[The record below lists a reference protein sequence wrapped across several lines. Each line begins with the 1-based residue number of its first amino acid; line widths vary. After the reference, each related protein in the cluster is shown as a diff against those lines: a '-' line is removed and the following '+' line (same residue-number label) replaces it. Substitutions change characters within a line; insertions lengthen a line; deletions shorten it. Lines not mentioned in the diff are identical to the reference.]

1 MSTADQHLQE
11 ANNARAQYQRDL
23 NTHHRVTAVRAVI
36 VAVLALMTYA
46 HFARVL
52 RLNRDLDAFG
62 TRNSRERL
70 STVASFLT
78 SNLDERDYT
87 LTPADDSR
95 TLLRILD
102 GTDRVLG
109 KSTPPEARFVRQIH
123 AVLEDAKDRPDN
135 IRINLPYFGDV
146 ALPLGYIT
154 VALLAALS
162 SIGFNLYLLLRQEE
176 IRSLYRYIEAHLDAV
191 TNVVPDDAEPGPA
204 FHPAYVHKRSPSPRR
219 LFDTATGVPWHD
231 VERRR
236 FSLMEFVAA
245 GVTAISVV
253 ALLGMACY
261 LILERFSWP
270 LGQNPL
276 LFISLVLALLAA
288 FVCVAALHR
297 TGRHVSAST
306 NAQ

>member
-1 MSTADQHLQE
+1 MSTADRHLQE
-11 ANNARAQYQRDL
+11 ANAAREQYQRDI
-23 NTHHRVTAVRAVI
+23 NTHHRVTAIRAVI

-52 RLNRDLDAFG
+52 RLNRDLDVFG
-62 TRNSRERL
+62 PRNSREL
-70 STVASFLT
+70 VSTVASFLT

-87 LTPADDSR
+87 LTPAPDAR

-102 GTDRVLG
+102 GTDRVL
-109 KSTPPEARFVRQIH
+109 SRNTPPDARFVRQIH
-123 AVLEDAKDRPDN
+123 AVLEEAKDRPDN

-176 IRSLYRYIEAHLDAV
+176 IRSVYRYIEAHLDAV
-191 TNVVPDDAEPGPA
+191 TDITEDSEPGPV
-204 FHPAYVHKRSPSPRR
+204 FHPAYVDERPPLPRR
-219 LFDTATGVPWHD
+219 LFDTATGVPWRD

-245 GVTAISVV
+245 GMTAISVV

-270 LGQNPL
+270 LGQTPL
-276 LFISLVLALLAA
+276 LFISLALALLVA